1 MAREVSLCDWEEP
14 QCCSCQPLRKECMQ
28 SGKPA
33 HRTNT
38 AATKEGKL
46 SFYSGVQNEL
56 VWCRLDQWKSLHW
69 GCEQEGKYLAKFS
82 AQAPLDSH
90 VRILSPPPPHHRG
103 QSASLQLRDGMYM
116 KVKLKGTP
124 WPEHLNVPYKPQD
137 GFRLEWCAQSQ
148 APGCRGC
155 RSSYRSRSARG
166 SHGRSLCSGALW
178 ADWCVS
184 HTQRTSAPVRSFP
197 VPGKV
202 KYAVTM
208 VSTETILPIVHQH
221 SGLV

>member
-90 VRILSPPPPHHRG
+90 VCILSPPPTVVKVHPCSCGTACIWKWSWRALPGQSTSTCPINHKMASGWSDVPKARLLDAGDVVLPIEVGLHVVHTAVVSVQGLYGLIDAFPIHRG
-103 QSASLQLRDGMYM
+103 
-116 KVKLKGTP
+116 
-124 WPEHLNVPYKPQD
+124 
-137 GFRLEWCAQSQ
+137 
-148 APGCRGC
+148 
-155 RSSYRSRSARG
+155 
-166 SHGRSLCSGALW
+166 
-178 ADWCVS
+178 
-184 HTQRTSAPVRSFP
+184 
-197 VPGKV
+197 
-202 KYAVTM
+202 
-208 VSTETILPIVHQH
+208 HQH
-221 SGLV
+221 RYGPFLFLGRWNMQLPWWAQKPSCP